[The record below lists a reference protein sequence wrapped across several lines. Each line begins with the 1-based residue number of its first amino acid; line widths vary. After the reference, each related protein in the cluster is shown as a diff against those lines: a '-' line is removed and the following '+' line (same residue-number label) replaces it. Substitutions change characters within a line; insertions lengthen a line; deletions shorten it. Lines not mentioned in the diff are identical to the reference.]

1 MIRLSPRRDR
11 PGVARHGVGG
21 GELVVESWW
30 WYGGWTRRAA
40 SRQPPSF
47 EPNHQARLQS
57 EEASHT
63 LYNRNVFCN
72 TTALLLIPP
81 GYLLWSN
88 VAIEHE
94 REGEVPYAAPTG
106 APQLRS
112 QR

>member
-1 MIRLSPRRDR
+1 M
-11 PGVARHGVGG
+11 G
-21 GELVVESWW
+21 LVVESWW
-30 WYGGWTRRAA
+30 WRVGGGTGDGRAEPA

-72 TTALLLIPP
+72 TTALLLIPH